1 VAASREIEIVGIC
14 PRSLPVS
21 PLTKLFV
28 VLHVVLSLV
37 LTAGLI
43 VFVNRT
49 EAYNVTNKALAASVA
64 SERNRASA
72 AEADAQAATASA
84 AKAVDLANAQV
95 NDMRTQ
101 LADARRQIGE
111 RDVQLAQGASA
122 QALAAAD
129 NSKLAEA
136 LKASEDQKSK
146 QSEALAQARTDNDSL
161 IKKNA
166 DLNTALTDTINKNEV
181 ATSERNNFQEQLTQL
196 QADAENMRKLLAD
209 NGIRANQPGGLA
221 TGAVPINGVVRSV
234 NPINGIPYATIS
246 VGSADNV
253 QKGMQ
258 FNVIDR
264 QHGVF
269 LGQLTVDDVQ
279 PNEATGRL
287 AGPHINDVKP
297 GVEVRTQL

>member
-1 VAASREIEIVGIC
+1 
-14 PRSLPVS
+14 VS

-49 EAYNVTNKALAASVA
+49 EAYNLTNKTLAASVA
-64 SERNRASA
+64 AERNRASA
-72 AEADAQAATASA
+72 AEADAQAATANA
-84 AKAVDLANAQV
+84 QKAVDQANAQV
-95 NDMRTQ
+95 NEMRTQ
-101 LADARRQIGE
+101 LADARRQIGD
-111 RDVQLAQGASA
+111 RDVQLAQAASA
-122 QALAAAD
+122 QALASAD

-136 LKASEDQKSK
+136 LKASEDQKAK
-146 QSEALAQARTDNDSL
+146 QSDSLAQARSDNDAL

-166 DLNTALTDTINKNEV
+166 DLNTAVTDLTNKNEV
-181 ATSERNNFQEQLTQL
+181 NTAERNNFQEQLQ
-196 QADAENMRKLLAD
+196 QVQMDAENMRKLLTD
-209 NGIRANQPGGLA
+209 NGIRTNQVAGNGP
-221 TGAVPINGVVRSV
+221 GAVPINGVVRSV
-234 NPINGIPYATIS
+234 QPINGIPYATIS

-264 QHGVF
+264 QRGVF
-269 LGQLTVDDVQ
+269 LGQLIVDQVE

-287 AGPHINDVKP
+287 AGPHIDQVKT
-297 GVEVRTQL
+297 GTEVRTQL

>member
-1 VAASREIEIVGIC
+1 M
-14 PRSLPVS
+14 S

-72 AEADAQAATASA
+72 AEADAQAATANA
-84 AKAVDLANAQV
+84 QKAVDQANAQV
-95 NDMRTQ
+95 NEMRTQ
-101 LADARRQIGE
+101 LADARRQIGD
-111 RDVQLAQGASA
+111 RDVQLAQAASA
-122 QALAAAD
+122 QALTAAD

-136 LKASEDQKSK
+136 LKASEDQKAK
-146 QSEALAQARTDNDSL
+146 QSDALAQARGDNDQL
-161 IKKNA
+161 IKKNS
-166 DLNTALTDTINKNEV
+166 DLNTAVTDLTNKYEV
-181 ATSERNNFQEQLTQL
+181 ANSERNNFQEQLQQVQT
-196 QADAENMRKLLAD
+196 DAENMRKLLAD
-209 NGIRANQPGGLA
+209 NGVRPNQPGGLA

-234 NPINGIPYATIS
+234 GPINGIPYATIS
-246 VGSADNV
+246 VGAADNV

-264 QHGVF
+264 QRGVF
-269 LGQLTVDDVQ
+269 LGQLTVDQVE

-287 AGPHINDVKP
+287 AGPHIDQVKT
-297 GVEVRTQL
+297 GTEVRTQL